1 MRAWDKLSLRARLG
15 LLYAVLLIFS
25 VVLVGC
31 YSYWNIWQLFIKN
44 KSSHLRARAKPIIEH
59 WLINNNLAKPDN
71 PHLELN
77 PQSALSLARDLT
89 SRDTVT
95 IILNRKGD
103 IIANG
108 KRLPEEPEAPA
119 PNKWYFRRALSGENE
134 VTYRSQVNGK
144 PVLVLLIP
152 LRPQPASPRIFGVIQ
167 MSTLLTDIR
176 EILFRHGATLV
187 SLVAI
192 ILILGIATGFWL
204 IGASLKDLQ
213 VLLAS
218 CDQISKGNLSQRVPV
233 RDCQDEIS
241 RLAISFNRMIEKLE
255 ATFASQRRFVANA
268 AHELMTP
275 LTGLRGS
282 LEVLLRGAQDDPSAI
297 ARLSKGMYKEV
308 NRLIRLCE
316 QLLGLSQLESS
327 SNVHK
332 QPIILSEFFNEF
344 KSDAQLLAG
353 DRSLIFQQGPYVKV
367 SADPDLL
374 KQILLNLLSNA
385 LRYSPTETPMVI
397 GWKLLSGQ
405 VEIWVSDK
413 GQGMDAETLS
423 HAFEPFYQG
432 KPARLVSGEKG
443 TGLGLSL
450 AKSMVE
456 AQGGTIRIETELGK
470 GTTVSF
476 MLPLE

>member
-1 MRAWDKLSLRARLG
+1 MRAWNKLSLQARLC
-15 LLYAVLLIFS
+15 LLYSVLLIFS

-31 YSYWNIWQLFIKN
+31 YSYWNIWQLFISN

-59 WLINNNLAKPDN
+59 WLINNGLANSDN
-71 PHLELN
+71 PESKLN
-77 PQSALSLARDLT
+77 PQNAFILARDLT
-89 SRDTVT
+89 SRNTVA
-95 IILNRKGD
+95 IILNRNGD

-108 KRLPEEPEAPA
+108 KRLPEEPDPPI
-119 PNKWYFRRALSGENE
+119 PNKQYFRRALSGENE

-176 EILFRHGATLV
+176 EILFRHGAMLV

-192 ILILGIATGFWL
+192 ILILGIGTGFWL

-213 VLLAS
+213 ALLVS
-218 CDQISKGNLSQRVPV
+218 CDEISKGNLSQRVPV
-233 RDCQDEIS
+233 KNRRDEIG
-241 RLAISFNRMIEKLE
+241 RLAVAFNRMVEKLE
-255 ATFASQRRFVANA
+255 AIFASQQRFVANA
-268 AHELMTP
+268 AHELLTP

-282 LEVLLRGAQDDPSAI
+282 LEVLLRGAQDDPSAT

-316 QLLGLSQLESS
+316 QLLGLSRLESS

-332 QPIILSEFFNEF
+332 QPIILSEFFDEF
-344 KSDAQLLAG
+344 KADAQVLAG
-353 DRSLIFQQGPYVKV
+353 GRSLTIQQGPYVKV
-367 SADPDLL
+367 FADPNML

-385 LRYSPTETPMVI
+385 LRYSPTETPVVI
-397 GWKLLSGQ
+397 GWKLLPKQ
-405 VEIWVSDK
+405 VEIWVSDQ
-413 GQGMDAETLS
+413 GHGMDAETLS

-432 KPARLVSGEKG
+432 KTTVALGDRGI
-443 TGLGLSL
+443 GLGLSL
-450 AKSMVE
+450 VKSMVE
-456 AQGGTIRIETELGK
+456 AHEGTIRIESEPGK

-476 MLPLE
+476 TLPLK

>member
-15 LLYAVLLIFS
+15 LLYTVLLVFS

-31 YSYWNIWQLFIKN
+31 YSYWNIWQLFISN
-44 KSSHLRARAKPIIEH
+44 KSSQLRARAKPIIEH
-59 WLINNNLAKPDN
+59 WLIDNDLANSDN
-71 PHLELN
+71 PHLKLN
-77 PQSALSLARDLT
+77 PQKAFILARDLT
-89 SRDTVT
+89 SRDTVA
-95 IILNRKGD
+95 IVLNQKGD

-108 KRLPEEPEAPA
+108 KRLPEEPEAPT
-119 PNKWYFRRALSGENE
+119 PDKHYLRRALAGENE

-176 EILFRHGATLV
+176 EILFHHGAMLV

-192 ILILGIATGFWL
+192 ILILGIGTGFWL

-213 VLLAS
+213 VLLVS
-218 CDQISKGNLSQRVPV
+218 CDQISKGNLSQRVSV
-233 RDCQDEIS
+233 KNHRDEIS
-241 RLAISFNRMIEKLE
+241 RLAVSFNRMIEKLE
-255 ATFASQRRFVANA
+255 ATFASQQRFVANA

-282 LEVLLRGAQDDPSAI
+282 LEVLLRGAQDDPSAM
-297 ARLSKGMYKEV
+297 ARLSKGMYREV

-327 SNVHK
+327 SNVNK
-332 QPIILSEFFNEF
+332 QPIVLSEFFNEF
-344 KSDAQLLAG
+344 KADAQVLAG
-353 DRSLIFQQGPYVKV
+353 GRSLTIQQGPCVKV

-385 LRYSPTETPMVI
+385 LRYSPSETPVVI
-397 GWKLLSGQ
+397 GWKLVVGE
-405 VEIWVSDK
+405 VEIWVSDQ

-432 KPARLVSGEKG
+432 KNTVVSGDKG
-443 TGLGLSL
+443 IGLGLSL

-456 AQGGTIRIETELGK
+456 AQGGMIRIESEPGK

-476 MLPLE
+476 TLPLK